1 MTYYHLF
8 GPVPSRRLGVS
19 LGVDLIPFK
28 TCSYNCVYCECGPT
42 TRLTVERR
50 EYVPTDEV
58 IGELRAYLATSPSL
72 DYLTFAGS
80 GEPTLH
86 TRIGEVIGMI
96 KDEFPAYRVAV
107 LTNGSLLTDP
117 EVRHALLRADLV
129 VPTLTSVSEEGFRKI
144 HRAHPSITPGGVVD
158 GIVRFR
164 EEYAGSL
171 WLEVF
176 IVPGVNDSDEEV
188 VRIARTVERIRPD
201 KVQLNTLDR
210 PGAVVWVRPVAKE
223 RLRDIAA
230 VIRTAPVE
238 IIADLPSRE
247 TVGSFHLETSEFILS
262 MIRRRPCTLD
272 DLARITGLHRNEVGK
287 YIQYL
292 LEEGLIEEKIEERGI
307 FFRPRH
313 RGNTPVSN
321 RSAR

>member
-28 TCSYNCVYCECGPT
+28 TCSYDCVYCECGPT
-42 TRLTVERR
+42 THLTVKRG
-50 EYVPTDEV
+50 EYVPTEEV
-58 IGELRAYLATSPSL
+58 IRELRTYLATSPTL

-86 TRIGEVIGMI
+86 TGIGEVIGMI

-107 LTNGSLLTDP
+107 LTNGSLLADP

-144 HRAHPSITPGGVVD
+144 HRAHPSITPDEVVD
-158 GIVRFR
+158 GIVQFE
-164 EEYAGSL
+164 EEYTGAL

-176 IVPGVNDSDEEV
+176 IVPGINDGDEEV
-188 VRIARTVERIRPD
+188 AAIAEAIERIRPD

-210 PGAVVWVRPVAKE
+210 PGAAMWVRPAEKK
-223 RLRDIAA
+223 RLREIAA
-230 VIRTAPVE
+230 LITAAPVE
-238 IIADLPSRE
+238 IIDDLPSRE
-247 TVGSFHLETSEFILS
+247 TVGSFHMRTSEFILS

-272 DLARITGLHRNEVGK
+272 DLTRITGLHRNEVGK
-287 YIQYL
+287 YLQYL
-292 LEEGLIEEKIEERGI
+292 LEKELIEEKREERGM

-313 RGNTPVSN
+313 ADTVPGSQ
-321 RSAR
+321 

>member
-28 TCSYNCVYCECGPT
+28 TCPYDCVYCECGPT
-42 TRLTVERR
+42 TRLTIERG

-58 IGELRAYLATSPSL
+58 IRELRAYLATSPDL
-72 DYLTFAGS
+72 DYLTLAGS

-86 TRIGEVIGMI
+86 TGIGEVIRMI
-96 KDEFPAYRVAV
+96 KDEFPSYRVAV
-107 LTNGSLLTDP
+107 LTNGSLLPDP
-117 EVRHALLRADLV
+117 EVRRALTRADLV
-129 VPTLTSVSEEGFRKI
+129 VPTLTSASEESFRKI
-144 HRAHPSITPGGVVD
+144 HRAHPLVTPEEVID
-158 GIVRFR
+158 GIVQFR
-164 EEYAGSL
+164 EEYAGAL

-176 IVPGVNDSDEEV
+176 IVPGINDSDEEIAG
-188 VRIARTVERIRPD
+188 IARAIERIRPD

-210 PGAVVWVRPVAKE
+210 PGAAIWVRPASKKRLKE
-223 RLRDIAA
+223 IASA
-230 VIRTAPVE
+230 ITAAPVE

-262 MIRRRPCTLD
+262 MVRRRPCTLD

-292 LEEGLIEEKIEERGI
+292 LEEELIEEKTEERGT

-313 RGNTPVSN
+313 RDTPGESN
-321 RSAR
+321 